1 MGFKTVPKSEC
12 ASTSFVFRLH
22 WNVAPSLSG
31 CLGRAIQLKTNG
43 IEDINKGPKSRY
55 MPMFDIQANM
65 YVDETMLPTQLPQV
79 TLGIMHICLYYGSD
93 SNTPVTTLPEVH
105 IK

>member
-1 MGFKTVPKSEC
+1 
-12 ASTSFVFRLH
+12 
-22 WNVAPSLSG
+22 
-31 CLGRAIQLKTNG
+31 
-43 IEDINKGPKSRY
+43 

-65 YVDETMLPTQLPQV
+65 YVDETMLPTQLLEV

-93 SNTPVTTLPEVH
+93 SNTTVTTRPELH